1 MSTFVSLR
9 EIVVL
14 GKKLDNVIEA
24 SKSYIPTYLLWTE
37 KVNEL
42 QPHIAETCLSRFLK
56 IQKAKMQ
63 IFKIL

>member
-1 MSTFVSLR
+1 M
-9 EIVVL
+9 L
-14 GKKLDNVIEA
+14 GKKLDNVIEV